1 MRFKT
6 LLFVATAFVISGFTP
21 VSADHHEP
29 PPPPPSKEE
38 MFNQMDAN
46 GDGMVTWDEFQAW
59 YDAHMGGPMHD
70 GGEHTD
76 GGPMDGEGHDH
87 GDHMGEGMPVPPEC
101 SEEMR
106 QNEQQPQQTNVPA
119 SNGMQGN
126 LLFRTVCAD
135 MPGYDQAAISLPP
148 GRQALDFDLEAATP
162 DPAMGNIVFG
172 IKDDMG
178 NDVFHSSAGKAAFHA
193 LVLEN
198 AATSTATAVFTIYI
212 DAAASDPGARIT
224 VRFID
229 TPK

>member
-6 LLFVATAFVISGFTP
+6 LLWMAAALVISGFTP

-29 PPPPPSKEE
+29 PPPPSKED

-59 YDAHMGGPMHD
+59 YDAHHMGGPMD
-70 GGEHTD
+70 GGEHTE
-76 GGPMDGEGHDH
+76 GGPMDGGEHMDH
-87 GDHMGEGMPVPPEC
+87 GEHMEGEMPVPPEC

-106 QNEQQPQQTNVPA
+106 QSEQQPQQTNVPA

-148 GRQALDFDLEAATP
+148 GRQALDFDAEAMTA
-162 DPAMGNIVFG
+162 GNIVFG

-178 NDVFHSSAGKAAFHA
+178 NNVFHSSAGKAAFHA

-198 AATSTATAVFTIYI
+198 AASSTATAVFSIYL
-212 DAAASDPGARIT
+212 DVAASDPGSRIT